1 MTKLPE
7 LPEEIIGYILSF
19 APNYRDRLKACQS
32 ELLENKPIY
41 YSKFEMIATDTFEIF
56 SLLESAASGC
66 NSQVKYINGLG
77 RRVIW
82 PRSIE
87 VSPLRKRYHGYCS
100 GGSITNSSTRYIT
113 YNYGW
118 GREKDHESWKA
129 VLKGEAGRKNLTTGY
144 H

>member
-41 YSKFEMIATDTFEIF
+41 YSTWEVQVDSNTDVTIEDVLDT
-56 SLLESAASGC
+56 LL
-66 NSQVKYINGLG
+66 NQPQVKYINGLG

-87 VSPLRKRYHGYCS
+87 ISTLKMYSDPDDSPLDSFRIIK
-100 GGSITNSSTRYIT
+100 I
-113 YNYGW
+113 NYGW

>member
-1 MTKLPE
+1 MTKLPQ

-19 APNYRDRLKACQS
+19 APDHRDNLKKCH
-32 ELLENKPIY
+32 EKLLENKPIY
-41 YSKFEMIATDTFEIF
+41 YSRFETIATSGSGEVF
-56 SLLESAASGC
+56 SLLTFAATGC
-66 NSQVKYINGLG
+66 NAQVKYINGLG

-87 VSPLRKRYHGYCS
+87 ISPLRKRYHGYC
-100 GGSITNSSTRYIT
+100 RYIT

>member
-1 MTKLPE
+1 MTKLQE

-19 APNYRDRLKACQS
+19 APNFRDKYKKCHV

-41 YSKFEMIATDTFEIF
+41 YSTWETRVDSDRAMM
-56 SLLESAASGC
+56 SGC
-66 NSQVKYINGLG
+66 GVAIKDVLRLDPHSQVKYINGLG

-87 VSPLRKRYHGYCS
+87 ISPVQKSKDWTLHSFRIIK
-100 GGSITNSSTRYIT
+100 I
-113 YNYGW
+113 NYGW

>member
-7 LPEEIIGYILSF
+7 LPEEIIGHILSF
-19 APNYRDRLKACQS
+19 APDHRDNLKKCH
-32 ELLENKPIY
+32 EKLLENKPIY
-41 YSKFEMIATDTFEIF
+41 YSTFEMEVYHERGEGE
-56 SLLESAASGC
+56 LVLEDWLKNMRHESMI
-66 NSQVKYINGLG
+66 KYVNGRG

-82 PRSIE
+82 PYSIE
-87 VSPLRKRYHGYCS
+87 ISTPIKPRVMTPPL
-100 GGSITNSSTRYIT
+100 NSFRILKI
-113 YNYGW
+113 NYGW

>member
-19 APNYRDRLKACQS
+19 APNYRDRLKACQA

-41 YSKFEMIATDTFEIF
+41 YSKFETMAVYGTEEVF
-56 SLLESAASGC
+56 SLLELNSRGC
-66 NSQVKYINGLG
+66 NSQIKYINGLG

-87 VSPLRKRYHGYCS
+87 ISPLRKRYHGYC
-100 GGSITNSSTRYIT
+100 RYIT

-129 VLKGEAGRKNLTTGY
+129 ILKGEAGRKNLTTGY

>member
-1 MTKLPE
+1 MTKLPQ
-7 LPEEIIGYILSF
+7 LPEEIIEYILSF
-19 APNYRDRLKACQS
+19 APNYRDRLKACQA

-41 YSKFEMIATDTFEIF
+41 YSTFITVADSTVEVF
-56 SLLESAASGC
+56 SLLGC
-66 NSQVKYINGLG
+66 LGGSVSNPQVKYINGLG

-87 VSPLRKRYHGYCS
+87 ISPLRRRYHRYC
-100 GGSITNSSTRYIT
+100 RYIT

-129 VLKGEAGRKNLTTGY
+129 ILKGEAGRKNLTTGY

>member
-19 APNYRDRLKACQS
+19 APDHRDNLKKCHD

-41 YSKFEMIATDTFEIF
+41 YSTWEIMAVYGTKELF
-56 SLLESAASGC
+56 DILDLHSTGL
-66 NSQVKYINGLG
+66 NSQIKYINGLG

-87 VSPLRKRYHGYCS
+87 ISPTRRRYHGYC
-100 GGSITNSSTRYIT
+100 RYIT

>member
-19 APNYRDRLKACQS
+19 APDYRDNLKKCQA

-41 YSKFEMIATDTFEIF
+41 YSKFETIATDTFEIF
-56 SLLESAASGC
+56 SLLELAASGC

-118 GREKDHESWKA
+118 GREKDHPCGESN
-129 VLKGEAGRKNLTTGY
+129 LKTDYDKLSLGY
-144 H
+144 Y

>member
-1 MTKLPE
+1 MTKLAE

-19 APNYRDRLKACQS
+19 APDHRDNLKKCH
-32 ELLENKPIY
+32 EKLLENKPIY
-41 YSKFEMIATDTFEIF
+41 YSTFITVADSTEELF
-56 SLLESAASGC
+56 SLLDCYSWYST
-66 NSQVKYINGLG
+66 QVKYINGLG

-87 VSPLRKRYHGYCS
+87 VSPIRRRYHGYC
-100 GGSITNSSTRYIT
+100 RYIT